1 MAVFL
6 GWTLLSVRLLVC
18 ASQGELWSL
27 PKYQILR
34 GNLGCGFLTLSW
46 CSCLLQMCLKMF
58 SIKTLRVT
66 EISIHSPSFS
76 DGGLSVHV
84 VLWAG
89 EVWFPVIS
97 SQMK

>member
-1 MAVFL
+1 MQLKPGMGAFKIKVMKIKL
-6 GWTLLSVRLLVC
+6 R
-18 ASQGELWSL
+18 
-27 PKYQILR
+27 KYQILR

>member
-1 MAVFL
+1 MQLKSGMGAFKIKVL
-6 GWTLLSVRLLVC
+6 KIKLR
-18 ASQGELWSL
+18 
-27 PKYQILR
+27 KYQILR

-46 CSCLLQMCLKMF
+46 CLCLLQMCLKMF
-58 SIKTLRVT
+58 SIKTLGVT

-97 SQMK
+97 

>member
-1 MAVFL
+1 MQLKPGMGAFKIKVMKIKL
-6 GWTLLSVRLLVC
+6 R
-18 ASQGELWSL
+18 
-27 PKYQILR
+27 KYQILR

-58 SIKTLRVT
+58 SIKTLGVT

-76 DGGLSVHV
+76 DGGLCVDV

-97 SQMK
+97 

>member
-1 MAVFL
+1 MQLKPGMGAFKIKVMKIKL
-6 GWTLLSVRLLVC
+6 G
-18 ASQGELWSL
+18 
-27 PKYQILR
+27 KYQILR

-84 VLWAG
+84 VLWGG

-97 SQMK
+97 